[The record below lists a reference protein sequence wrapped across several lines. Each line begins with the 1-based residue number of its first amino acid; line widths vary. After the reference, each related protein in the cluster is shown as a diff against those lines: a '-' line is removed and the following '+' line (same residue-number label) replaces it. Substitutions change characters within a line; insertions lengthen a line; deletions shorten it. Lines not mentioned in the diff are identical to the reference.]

1 MLRDFE
7 TQREGGKGKV
17 IGEEER
23 ILPLGLQDF
32 PVSPLPSGLFK
43 LLVCTGSVLG
53 HLVFKSQ
60 TDLSDYCTNLATG
73 LGQQLSVWRTKGL
86 IYTQLR
92 HVVPYMAFS
101 LEAPIKLRAVGLCYH
116 MGAVVHFVCPPLPT
130 CCATEEMGKDTP
142 AGHSPAAASCT
153 GCHEENEKTGAPGVK
168 GCVALPNHFIFGAT
182 LFYRQR

>member
-43 LLVCTGSVLG
+43 LLVCTGSVFG

-73 LGQQLSVWRTKGL
+73 LGQHLSVWRTKGL

-116 MGAVVHFVCPPLPT
+116 MGAVVHFVCPPCP
-130 CCATEEMGKDTP
+130 P
-142 AGHSPAAASCT
+142 AVQLKKW
-153 GCHEENEKTGAPGVK
+153 EKILRRDIPQLQP
-168 GCVALPNHFIFGAT
+168 VALDVMKKMRKLEPLG
-182 LFYRQR
+182 